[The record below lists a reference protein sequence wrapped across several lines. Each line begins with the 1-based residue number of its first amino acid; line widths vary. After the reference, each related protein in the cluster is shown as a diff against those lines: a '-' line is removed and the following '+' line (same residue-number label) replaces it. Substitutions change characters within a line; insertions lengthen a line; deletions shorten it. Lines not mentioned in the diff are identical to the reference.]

1 MTSLLE
7 PKYLRDAE
15 RLMRITMIVTM
26 LVAGTSKLCSNG
38 MFHDYYLGMFSR
50 PHLRI
55 QLPGIVCDLY
65 LHVVPYIELALGV
78 GLLLTKFRRRVTTA
92 FVVYFISLEVGHY
105 ILEEWLE
112 VDVMIPII
120 LFGIIAYV
128 LPAHSRWS
136 RRD

>member
-7 PKYLRDAE
+7 PKHLRDAE
-15 RLMRITMIVTM
+15 RLMRITMILTM
-26 LVAGTSKLCSNG
+26 LIAGTSKLCSNG
-38 MFHDYYLGMFSR
+38 MFHAYYLGLFTR

-55 QLPGIVCDLY
+55 QLPAIACDLY
-65 LHVVPYIELALGV
+65 LRIIPYIELALGT
-78 GLLLTKFRRRVTTA
+78 GLLLTKYRRQVIIA
-92 FVVYFISLEVGHY
+92 FVLYFMSLEAGHY

-120 LFGIIAYV
+120 FFGIVAYV
-128 LPAHSRWS
+128 LPAHSHWT